1 MAMIPNSRMLIP
13 PSTGV
18 DVYKRQGGIL
28 MPGMVN
34 LHAHMGMIPFRGLGD
49 DCKDRLRVFLLPME
63 QRAMD
68 AELVY
73 LSTKYAAAEM
83 LLAGVTTVFDMYYF
97 EAEAARAMDEMGIR
111 GIAGETIMEEEA
123 CDFKDPYEAL
133 SYGEDC
139 LLYTSGRDE
148 EK

>member
-1 MAMIPNSRMLIP
+1 
-13 PSTGV
+13 
-18 DVYKRQGGIL
+18 
-28 MPGMVN
+28 
-34 LHAHMGMIPFRGLGD
+34 
-49 DCKDRLRVFLLPME
+49 
-63 QRAMD
+63 MD

-133 SYGEDC
+133 SYGESLMKKIPGPSQDFRLC
-139 LLYTSGRDE
+139 GAAWDDYLLCRPP
-148 EK
+148 